1 MSGLWHL
8 MFWVMLPVAIAASIV
23 AYDNARGA

>member
-8 MFWVMLPVAIAASIV
+8 MFWVMLPVAIAASVV
-23 AYDNARGA
+23 AYDEWRA